1 MAHYVDV
8 TFDCLPL
15 RSIDRFDIP
24 IDASAALRGFC
35 QRVIAAAGKHG
46 LHNSYYLH
54 NAHCVFHLTNDE
66 QVGSL
71 DFHFEGT
78 VLTDPKDQRTVG
90 SDLNVQ
96 LDKETCDWLTRPV
109 AQWFVETVNYAV
121 RAEFDRYIAVGDLKR
136 TIERLQRMEQ
146 ESDTRGGFLGMGL

>member
-1 MAHYVDV
+1 MSHYVDV

-24 IDASAALRGFC
+24 IDASPAFRDFC
-35 QRVIAAAGKHG
+35 QRVIAAASKHG

-66 QVGSL
+66 RVGAI
-71 DFHFEGT
+71 DFRFEGT
-78 VLTDPKDQRTVG
+78 LLTDPEDQRTVG
-90 SDLNVQ
+90 SDLNAE
-96 LDKETCDWLTRPV
+96 LDKETCDWLTGPV
-109 AQWFVETVNYAV
+109 AQWFTETVNYAV
-121 RAEFDRYIAVGDLKR
+121 RAEFDRYIAAGDLKR
-136 TIERLQRMEQ
+136 TIERLQRIQQ